1 MIQTR
6 ISGKTLPEPMPGA
19 EGPRVQSCFGAAFE
33 RFCHFFLTHYCRLE
47 LRGTLPATNSPFLIC
62 SNHRSHLDSLAIM
75 TATGLP
81 FTSFGLL
88 AAQDYFFRN
97 SIWLRLLTPALHL
110 IPVSRHP
117 RPHEFQSTIGACA
130 GFLREGGRA
139 LIAYPEGTRS
149 NAAGL
154 SSFKRGTGVLA
165 LRLGLPVLPVFVSGT
180 EWVLP
185 KQRVAPRP
193 GRIVVHLGSLLTF
206 NPVAGPAGL
215 KSGSIQ
221 AAREI
226 ESRVRSLALRSQQES
241 ARNV

>member
-1 MIQTR
+1 MP
-6 ISGKTLPEPMPGA
+6 GNPLPDPMPSA
-19 EGPRVQSCFGAAFE
+19 EGPRVQSRFGIAFE

-47 LRGTLPATNSPFLIC
+47 LRGALPATNSQFIIC

-81 FTSFGLL
+81 FTSCGLL

-97 SIWLRLLTPALHL
+97 PIWLRLLTPAMHL

-117 RPHEFQSTIGACA
+117 RPHEFQSMIDACA
-130 GFLREGGRA
+130 AFLREGGRA

-149 NAAGL
+149 SAAGL

-180 EWVLP
+180 DCVLP
-185 KQRVAPRP
+185 KQRLVPRP

-206 NPVAGPAGL
+206 NQVAGSADIR
-215 KSGSIQ
+215 SGSIQ

-226 ESRVRSLALRSQQES
+226 EIEVRNLELQSQQES

>member
-1 MIQTR
+1 MIQDRIPGNALPDPMLKAGGTR
-6 ISGKTLPEPMPGA
+6 VHSLY
-19 EGPRVQSCFGAAFE
+19 GAAFE
-33 RFCHFFLTHYCRLE
+33 RFCKFFLTHYCRLE
-47 LRGTLPATNSPFLIC
+47 LRGTLPETSSPFIIC
-62 SNHRSHLDSLAIM
+62 SNHRSHVDSLAIM

-81 FTSFGLL
+81 FTSCGLL

-97 SIWLRLLTPALHL
+97 SLWLRLLTPAMHL

-117 RPHEFQSTIGACA
+117 RPHEFHSMIDACA
-130 GFLREGGRA
+130 TFLQDGGRA

-180 EWVLP
+180 ERVLP
-185 KQRVAPRP
+185 KQRVVPRP

-206 NPVAGPAGL
+206 EPVARPADL
-215 KSGSIQ
+215 RYRSIQ
-221 AAREI
+221 AANEI
-226 ESRVRSLALRSQQES
+226 ELEVRSLELQER
-241 ARNV
+241 ARNF